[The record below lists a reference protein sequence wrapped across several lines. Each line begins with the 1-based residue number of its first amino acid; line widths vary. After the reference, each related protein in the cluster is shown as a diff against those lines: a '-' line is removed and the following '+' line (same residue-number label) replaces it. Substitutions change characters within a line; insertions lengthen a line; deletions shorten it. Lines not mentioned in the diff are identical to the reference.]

1 MANIAY
7 SVSIEDRI
15 KKASMCLEALRNII
29 KNSPGVET
37 QCIGYFPILFGL
49 LNVSQQPG
57 IQKGAIDVI
66 NAVTRNQDCVNDI
79 AASEVLAN
87 LLLLLYSLPD
97 QQTTILDSLYALM
110 STTKI
115 VREALNKGKLPIYY

>member
-1 MANIAY
+1 
-7 SVSIEDRI
+7 
-15 KKASMCLEALRNII
+15 MCLEALRNII

-37 QCIGYFPILFGL
+37 QCIGYFPILFAL
-49 LNVSQQPG
+49 LNVSQQPA

-115 VREALNKGKLPIYY
+115 VREALNKGKLPTYYC